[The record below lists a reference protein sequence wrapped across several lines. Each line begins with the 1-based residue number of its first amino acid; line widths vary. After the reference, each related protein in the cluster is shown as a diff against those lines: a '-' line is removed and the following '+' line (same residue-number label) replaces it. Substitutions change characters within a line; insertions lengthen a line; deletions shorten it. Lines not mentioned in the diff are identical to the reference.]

1 MKKKGN
7 KERNKSKRVHF
18 NENQMNE
25 EKNNRRPHS
34 VGKSNNNMTNNIK
47 VTSNNIISSN
57 MSTVSVEKKTTI
69 EDFNIIQELGSGSY
83 AKVILATHL
92 LNGKMYAIK
101 KINKNMLN
109 NFEKQHEVHIEK
121 QILAEL
127 RHPNIIKLHK
137 TFQDKKH
144 LYFVLEY
151 CKNKDLA
158 KKNLNKR
165 VL

>member
-1 MKKKGN
+1 MLKKGK

-25 EKNNRRPHS
+25 DKNNRRPHS
-34 VGKSNNNMTNNIK
+34 VGKLHANNNMTNNIK
-47 VTSNNIISSN
+47 VSSNNIISSN

-127 RHPNIIKLHK
+127 RHPNIIKII
-137 TFQDKKH
+137 
-144 LYFVLEY
+144 
-151 CKNKDLA
+151 NK
-158 KKNLNKR
+158 
-165 VL
+165 